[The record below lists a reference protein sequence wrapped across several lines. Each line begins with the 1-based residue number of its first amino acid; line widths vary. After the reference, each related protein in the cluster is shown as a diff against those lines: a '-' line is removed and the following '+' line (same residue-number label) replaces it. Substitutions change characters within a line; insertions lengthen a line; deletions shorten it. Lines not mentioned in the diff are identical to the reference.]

1 MINNYQRL
9 LYMSYRNYF
18 GFFIVIVLISILSI
32 YIGSKSLYDRLDLVA
47 VSDGNNLVVAFPI
60 VYSDILNEDTMLS
73 INQKNYDYQILQ
85 ISDLMYDDIRQ
96 INYQNYIFQISKK
109 YPLNKIVNVTFY
121 YNKEK
126 IFRKVIKFIKE

>member
-1 MINNYQRL
+1 MINSYQRL
-9 LYMSYRNYF
+9 LNMPYRNYF
-18 GFFIVIVLISILSI
+18 GFFIVIVLIFLLSI

-47 VSDGNNLVVAFPI
+47 VSDGNNLVVAFPT
-60 VYSDILNEDTMLS
+60 VYSDILNEDTILS

-96 INYQNYIFQISKK
+96 INYQNYIFQISEK

>member
-1 MINNYQRL
+1 MINSYQRL
-9 LYMSYRNYF
+9 LNMPYRNYF
-18 GFFIVIVLISILSI
+18 GFFIVIALIFLLSI
-32 YIGSKSLYDRLDLVA
+32 YIGSKSLYDRLNLVA
-47 VSDGNNLVVAFPI
+47 VSDGNNLVVAFPT
-60 VYSDILNEDTMLS
+60 VYSDILNEDTILS

-96 INYQNYIFQISKK
+96 INYQNYIFQISEK

>member
-1 MINNYQRL
+1 MINSYQRL
-9 LYMSYRNYF
+9 LNMPYRNYF
-18 GFFIVIVLISILSI
+18 GFFIVIALIFLLSI

-47 VSDGNNLVVAFPI
+47 VSDGNNLVVAFPTI
-60 VYSDILNEDTMLS
+60 YSDILNEDTILS

-96 INYQNYIFQISKK
+96 INYQNYIFQISEK

>member
-9 LYMSYRNYF
+9 LNMSYRNYF

>member
-9 LYMSYRNYF
+9 LNMSYRNYF
-18 GFFIVIVLISILSI
+18 GFFIVIILISILSI
-32 YIGSKSLYDRLDLVA
+32 YIGSKSLYDRLDLIA

-60 VYSDILNEDTMLS
+60 VYSDILNQDTILS

-85 ISDLMYDDIRQ
+85 ISDLMYDDVRQ
-96 INYQNYIFQISKK
+96 INYQNYIFQISEK